1 MSMISEIATSP
12 VTVSSSN
19 GQLGWCQLLDE
30 LKSKEGMTSDAELAR
45 SLNVTRG
52 YICSIRKFRK
62 NVSLELGQVIF
73 SRLGRK
79 VTERDL
85 AIFAPL
91 RIQRTTRTTSS
102 PKGAKV
108 RALQTYVFGRAAGKC
123 ELCTCEA
130 PFLKPDGT
138 PYLELHHLHSSSQ
151 GGQETKENLVALCP
165 NCHRKMHICG
175 TDSDLQTLI
184 AATRLPGPC
193 VKRFSAKPR

>member
-1 MSMISEIATSP
+1 MISEKPASS
-12 VTVSSSN
+12 VSVSSSN

-30 LKSKEGMTSDAELAR
+30 LKSKEGLASDAELAR

-91 RIQRTTRTTSS
+91 KIQRSTSS
-102 PKGAKV
+102 PKGAKE

-123 ELCTCEA
+123 ELCNSAA
-130 PFLKPDGT
+130 PFLTPDGT
-138 PYLELHHLHSSSQ
+138 PYLELHHLRSRSQ
-151 GGQETKENLVALCP
+151 GGQDTKVNLVALCP

-193 VKRFSAKPR
+193 VKKFSAKPRSR